1 MTTVDI
7 HELDEDTLNK
17 LIDKGRRFYVRT
29 ESTILPECETNSNR
43 DAFWSSG
50 DEQPVPVR

>member
-1 MTTVDI
+1 MMTVDI
-7 HELDEDTLNK
+7 KDLDEETLNN

-29 ESTILPECETNSNR
+29 ESTVLPECEPNINR

-50 DEQPVPVR
+50 E